1 MFVFK
6 IANIVGTRDLLGPVQ
21 LALTDFP
28 GQVVMDDREIEST
41 GLLLEKL
48 ERAQPDV
55 VLLDLEN
62 APDLEAVV
70 KQIKSVASAP
80 RIIIVNKTAEPDT
93 ILRCL
98 RAGADEF
105 LYLPLEKDLRT
116 ALDRM
121 ASERLKTKSGTRP
134 RGKVLGFISAKGG
147 CGASMVAS
155 HIAVDITEQSH
166 LETLLVDF
174 DLEGGIVSFLMKAQ
188 SRYSILD
195 AVNNIRRLDM
205 SFWKALVNNGRPG
218 LEVISAPTASAP
230 LHQIYRDPEDYRTI
244 LRFARANYDWTI
256 ADFGH
261 GLGYLLLSVL
271 EELDNLYLVTTL
283 DVPALH
289 QTKHVITGV
298 LERGLP
304 AHRLQVVLNRFP
316 KRAEVTIEEVESI
329 IGQPVYA
336 TLPDDP
342 QEVSDALAEGKLV
355 PADSLLGGHIS
366 RVVGKIAGLEI
377 KKKKKFSLF

>member
-1 MFVFK
+1 
-6 IANIVGTRDLLGPVQ
+6 
-21 LALTDFP
+21 
-28 GQVVMDDREIEST
+28 
-41 GLLLEKL
+41 
-48 ERAQPDV
+48 
-55 VLLDLEN
+55 
-62 APDLEAVV
+62 
-70 KQIKSVASAP
+70 
-80 RIIIVNKTAEPDT
+80 
-93 ILRCL
+93 
-98 RAGADEF
+98 
-105 LYLPLEKDLRT
+105 
-116 ALDRM
+116 
-121 ASERLKTKSGTRP
+121 
-134 RGKVLGFISAKGG
+134 VLGFISAKGG

-304 AHRLQVVLNRFP
+304 AHRLQVILNRFP

-366 RVVGKIAGLEI
+366 RVVGKIAGFEM